1 MRGEILDNELI
12 LQQFEEIEQKVER
25 LIKANQALENVNL
38 ELKAENSTLNK
49 ALQKKIEAEKNYTEV
64 RTLIRSKIDSL
75 MSRLDGIAEQ
85 EAT

>member
-25 LIKANQALENVNL
+25 LIKANQALENINQ
-38 ELKAENSTLNK
+38 ELKAENFTLNE

-85 EAT
+85 EVT